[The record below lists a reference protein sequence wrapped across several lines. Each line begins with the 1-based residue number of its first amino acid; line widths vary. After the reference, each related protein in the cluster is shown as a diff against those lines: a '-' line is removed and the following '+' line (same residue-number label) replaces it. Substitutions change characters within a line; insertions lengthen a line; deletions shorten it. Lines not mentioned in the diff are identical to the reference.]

1 MFLNSWQ
8 QELDE
13 VSGDLLTIPETAHYA
28 GLAVAEVETL
38 LERGRLREYIFKG
51 YRFVSIGSL
60 EQYLMQM
67 RGKIMGSNPLKNPV
81 ENPFK
86 GVNPI
91 LHTLFQLKDTGL
103 THKSFQTPYITHLS
117 DTLNELLMGS
127 PYFALTEDRV
137 SIGGRDF
144 YPDVVVKDNE
154 DDETELE
161 YSSGGIASPDLVI
174 ELPRIAVNVLIGR
187 MQGDRIYPVTA
198 IELLSPTN
206 LDRTS
211 RIDEFNAKHQQLLAH
226 GLNVVTIH
234 LLHIF
239 PPTLEDIPRYPDDP
253 DSTPYHLTVTRPQNI
268 SETGSYQTHVYRF
281 GLDTPI
287 PTIALPLIE
296 EEKIVVSLDLPYQET
311 FVKGRFNHQIDY
323 AALSPNLLSKFREA
337 DRHYLEQRL
346 TEISQ
351 MYA

>member
-1 MFLNSWQ
+1 MFLNPWQ
-8 QELDE
+8 QELDV
-13 VSGDLLTIPETAHYA
+13 VSADLLTLSEAADYT
-28 GLAVAEVETL
+28 GLLIAEIETL
-38 LERGRLREYIFKG
+38 IEHGRLREYTFKG

-60 EQYLMQM
+60 EQYLMEI
-67 RGKIMGSNPLKNPV
+67 RGKAMGSDPFKNPV

-91 LHTLFQLKDTGL
+91 VHTLFQIQGVKLK
-103 THKSFQTPYITHLS
+103 HKAFQAMYITHLS
-117 DTLNELLMGS
+117 DMLNQQLMES
-127 PYFALTEDRV
+127 HYFAMPEDSV
-137 SIGGRDF
+137 SVTGRDV
-144 YPDVVVKDNE
+144 YPDVVVE
-154 DDETELE
+154 GDESELE
-161 YSSGGIASPDLVI
+161 FSSVGVSSPDLVI
-174 ELPRIAVNVLIGR
+174 EIPRIAVNVLITQK
-187 MQGDRIYPVTA
+187 QGNTVRPVTA

-234 LLHIF
+234 LLHMF
-239 PPTLEDIPRYPDDP
+239 LPTLEDIPRYPDNP
-253 DSTPYHLTVTRPQNI
+253 DSAPYHLTVTRPQDV
-268 SETGSYQTHVYRF
+268 SEYGNYQTQVYRF
-281 GLDTPI
+281 GLDMPI
-287 PTIALPLIE
+287 PTIALPLIG
-296 EEKIVVSLDLPYQET
+296 EEKIAVNFDQPYQET
-311 FVKGRFNHQIDY
+311 YVKGRFNHQIDY